1 MNQMTRI
8 EGERFS
14 QVMALLFSPPDEEMI
29 EQMAKGNLS
38 AFVAPYVLSWV
49 ETRAFWKDGSS
60 RRIRRF
66 LTHLREEYDR
76 LFRNPGGETISL
88 VESFYKPWSLDPGCP
103 LAFASKK
110 GLLMGDSALHLLEVY
125 RQCGL
130 EMAEEFKSCPDH
142 LVIELEFLS
151 YLYQQA
157 TQANIQTFI
166 SDHLDWIP
174 LLREE
179 LKRFQPNS
187 FYGHVLE
194 ILDLFLKKEGEPEA
208 EGNGAK
214 TILERFFLSWPWEAS
229 SC

>member
-1 MNQMTRI
+1 MTQI

-38 AFVAPYVLSWV
+38 AFVAPYVLSWGGTSDLLEGWIV
-49 ETRAFWKDGSS
+49 GGDPAT
-60 RRIRRF
+60 F
-66 LTHLREEYDR
+66 LTRLRAEYER
-76 LFRNPGGETISL
+76 FFLNPGDETISL

-103 LAFASKK
+103 LAFASEK

-125 RQCGL
+125 LQCGL

-157 TQANIQTFI
+157 TQADIQTFI

-194 ILDLFLKKEGEPEA
+194 ILDLFLKKEGEPEV

-214 TILERFFLSWPWEAS
+214 TIP
-229 SC
+229 

>member
-1 MNQMTRI
+1 MNQMTKT
-8 EGERFS
+8 EKEHFS

-38 AFVAPYVLSWV
+38 AFVAPYVLSWGENLSLLEGLIV
-49 ETRAFWKDGSS
+49 KEDPAAYL
-60 RRIRRF
+60 I
-66 LTHLREEYDR
+66 HLRDEYER
-76 LFRNPGGETISL
+76 LFLNPGGETISL

-103 LAFASKK
+103 LAFASGK

-157 TQANIQTFI
+157 TQADIQTFI

-174 LLREE
+174 LLREA

-187 FYGHVLE
+187 FYEPVLE
-194 ILDLFLKKEGEPEA
+194 ILDLFLENEKEPEV

-214 TILERFFLSWPWEAS
+214 TIH
-229 SC
+229 

>member
-1 MNQMTRI
+1 MNQMTKT
-8 EGERFS
+8 EKEHFS

-38 AFVAPYVLSWV
+38 AFVAPYVLSWGGTPDLLEGWIV
-49 ETRAFWKDGSS
+49 QEDAAA
-60 RRIRRF
+60 F

-103 LAFASKK
+103 LAFASEK

-125 RQCGL
+125 RQSGL

-157 TQANIQTFI
+157 TQADIQSFI
-166 SDHLDWIP
+166 NDHLDWTS
-174 LLREE
+174 LLRDE
-179 LKRFQPNS
+179 LRRFQPDS
-187 FYGHVLE
+187 FYGPVLE
-194 ILDLFLKKEGEPEA
+194 ILDLFLKKEKEPEV

-214 TILERFFLSWPWEAS
+214 TIH
-229 SC
+229 